1 MHSETRPW
9 RKMLNTDWTRRL
21 TALLIGVVLL
31 QYVNWITEEEV
42 IWRLETIVL
51 VKWVLLLV
59 GMSYLIPR
67 IHWVMRSFIQLA
79 LIILVQMRLFGLHFS
94 AIHLRPLSAFTP
106 SIAANFTP
114 FEPYIWFGLSAWLCY
129 VAMMWFVQS
138 KLRIY
143 LMILMSVLFFA
154 VRDSFSTIVLWQQVA
169 IVLFCG
175 LSLLILRHF
184 AELKN
189 RAPKSWET
197 LTEYPA
203 SLGVPITLLI
213 AATVLIGALAPS
225 INPIMTDPY
234 TAWKVSRG
242 EPFTLSG
249 KGLPVS
255 IPLRDGSS
263 GYSRD
268 DRQLGGGFKFDYS
281 AVMTVTME
289 SRTYMRGETRSFY
302 NGSGWEQSDT
312 EKKLPL
318 SGVSG
323 ADLPQDPRFNT
334 SLLKTKEVKQT
345 VVMDEQNNQMYP
357 VLFGGYAIKRLEEL
371 DKGDSGFESL
381 KWSPRQSELRYTA
394 KNKYPNQY
402 TIISQQ
408 PEYKEDELRQAT
420 ANFTG
425 KPEWNEYLQLPKDL
439 PPRVKQLAAS
449 LTQDAGN
456 PFDKAKIIEKYL
468 SQSFPYTNEPNLSKG
483 SSKDFVD
490 RFLFEIKEGY
500 CDYYSSAMVVLTRS
514 IGLPARWVKGYSSG
528 QSPIPP
534 ELENLGI
541 MSSQLGLDANGG
553 GLYTIRNSDAHSWVE
568 VYFDGWGWIPFEP
581 TAGFTMPTVV
591 TPEQTTPNTTLPNV
605 SSGVDTTAT
614 TAKSG
619 LSLFQWMTVIIFAI
633 MLVVMS
639 LLLLRR
645 FGLLAEWKETMNKK
659 QGANFNQ
666 KIIVEFE
673 KLLRYGKRKGYRRQE
688 YETMREAVD
697 RWGNQSRWIK
707 TELETVLQLFEKA
720 KYSQLTSSEQDYM
733 SVNQAI
739 QRLRTQ
745 MK

>member
-1 MHSETRPW
+1 MPTETRPW
-9 RKMLNTDWTRRL
+9 RKMLNTDWTLRL
-21 TALLIGVVLL
+21 TALLIAVVLL
-31 QYVNWITEEEV
+31 QYVNWIIQEEV
-42 IWRLETIVL
+42 IWRLETVLL
-51 VKWVLLLV
+51 VKWVLFLV
-59 GMSYLIPR
+59 GMTYLIPR
-67 IHWVMRSFIQLA
+67 IHWAMRSFIQLA
-79 LIILVQMRLFGLHFS
+79 LIIMVQMRLFELHFS
-94 AIHLRPLSAFTP
+94 AIHLRPLSAFKQ
-106 SIAANFTP
+106 SIAANFIP

-138 KLRIY
+138 KMRIY

-154 VRDSFSTIVLWQQVA
+154 VRDSFSSIVLWQQVA
-169 IVLFCG
+169 IILFCG
-175 LSLLILRHF
+175 LSLLIIRHF

-189 RAPKSWET
+189 RAPKSWEK
-197 LTEYPA
+197 LIEYPA
-203 SLGVPITLLI
+203 SLVVPITLLI

-225 INPIMTDPY
+225 INPLITDPY

-255 IPLRDGSS
+255 IPAKDGAS

-281 AVMTVTME
+281 AVMTVTMDT
-289 SRTYMRGETRSFY
+289 RTYMRGETRSFY
-302 NGSGWEQSDT
+302 NGTGWEQSDT

-334 SLLKTKEVKQT
+334 SLLKTKENKQS
-345 VVMDEQNNQMYP
+345 VVMDVDNNQTYP
-357 VLFGGYAIKRLEEL
+357 ILFGGYAIKRLEEVN
-371 DKGDSGFESL
+371 KGESGFDSL

-394 KNKYPNQY
+394 KNKYPNEY
-402 TIISQQ
+402 TVISEE
-408 PEYKEDELRQAT
+408 PEYKEDELRQTA
-420 ANFTG
+420 ANFAG
-425 KPEWNEYLQLPKDL
+425 KQEWNEYLQLPKDL
-439 PPRVKQLAAS
+439 PARVKQLAAN
-449 LTQDAGN
+449 LTQDDGN
-456 PFDKAKIIEKYL
+456 PYDKVKKIEKYL
-468 SQSFPYTNEPNLSKG
+468 SQNFPYTNEPNLSKG

-500 CDYYSSAMVVLTRS
+500 CDYYSSAMVVMTRS

-534 ELENLGI
+534 DLESLGI
-541 MSSQLGLDANGG
+541 MSSQLNVNSNGSG
-553 GLYTIRNSDAHSWVE
+553 VYTIRNSDAHSWVE

-591 TPEQTTPNTTLPNV
+591 TPETTTPDTTLPDV
-605 SSGVDTTAT
+605 AAGVDTPVTMT
-614 TAKSG
+614 QSG
-619 LSLFQWMTVIIFAI
+619 FALPQWMAVIVSTLVLVLISLF
-633 MLVVMS
+633 
-639 LLLLRR
+639 LLHR
-645 FGLLAEWKETMNKK
+645 FGLLAEWKDTMNKK

-673 KLLRYGKRKGYRRQE
+673 RLLRYGKRKGYRRQE
-688 YETMREAVD
+688 HETMREALD
-697 RWGNQSRWIK
+697 RWGKQSRWIK
-707 TELETVLQLFEKA
+707 TELDTVLQLFERA
-720 KYSQLTSSEQDYM
+720 KYSQMAASEQDFL